1 MCIVRNIFNILCR
14 CNILFFLAYQKM
26 ARSNTSA
33 DIKPE
38 NSIYAYAKKMF
49 LVIKTATTQNIP
61 KLDSS
66 HF

>member
-1 MCIVRNIFNILCR
+1 MCIVPNIFNILCR
-14 CNILFFLAYQKM
+14 CNILFLAYQKM

-38 NSIYAYAKKMF
+38 NSIYAKKMF